1 MQREERHKVQTEFN
15 REAESALAKERS
27 EDEQAL
33 AKRTAYR
40 SEIQGVWDAERRIQ
54 EFKQKMQH
62 DLGVAL
68 ADDKIRLLKLKA
80 EGAAEKR
87 RVPQAEV
94 PIKTVT
100 ERIGND
106 EEGAIPKNLIRLQAK
121 IDSLKNSKI
130 KSASVTPASRRQDG
144 SS

>member
-1 MQREERHKVQTEFN
+1 
-15 REAESALAKERS
+15 
-27 EDEQAL
+27 
-33 AKRTAYR
+33 
-40 SEIQGVWDAERRIQ
+40 
-54 EFKQKMQH
+54 MQH
-62 DLGVAL
+62 DLGAAI

-87 RVPQAEV
+87 RVPKPEV
-94 PIKTVT
+94 PIKAVT

-130 KSASVTPASRRQDG
+130 KTSSVTPASQRPDTSKG
-144 SS
+144 NT